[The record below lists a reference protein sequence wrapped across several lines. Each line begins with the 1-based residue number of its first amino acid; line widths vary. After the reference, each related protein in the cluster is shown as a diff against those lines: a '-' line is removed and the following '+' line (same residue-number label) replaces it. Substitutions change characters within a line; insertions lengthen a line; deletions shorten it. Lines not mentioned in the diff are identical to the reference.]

1 MQLILCVYSVCTF
14 LIENK
19 SLHLRTKIGIA
30 IYIMKRFLLSIYL
43 LLMMSF
49 PITAQQVGLVLS
61 GGGAKGAAHIGVIKA
76 LEENNIPIDY
86 VTGTSMGA
94 IIGSLYAM
102 GYTPDEMLEL
112 ILSKE
117 FGYWQTGMVEEDY
130 MYYFRKPDPTPEM
143 AHFSV
148 DFSDSLQVK
157 TNFLPQS
164 LINPIQMNQAF
175 MALYAQATAQAAW
188 NFDNLFVPFRCVG
201 SDIYNKKAIV
211 FKSGDLGEAVR
222 ASMTFPF
229 FFKPIWKNNVPL
241 FDGGIY
247 DNFPVKPMKEAFHP
261 DFIFG
266 SVVSGNNRKPSEN
279 PYNQLESM
287 IMQDTDY
294 DIPEEEGMIARFV
307 FTDVSLLDF
316 PKAKAIMEVGYKRT
330 LSMIDSIKQRVQRE
344 VPLEEVNRRRKA
356 YKASLPPL
364 IFKNI
369 YVTGVSD
376 AQKKYIES
384 QLHRD
389 INDEFSMEEFKR
401 VYFKILTYSKIKE
414 IIPHAMYNR
423 LNKTFDLYL
432 DVKITDEVNIGLG
445 GNISSHQ
452 ANQLYLGLGYRYLG
466 RYAIDADAGFQVGNS
481 FSGVMLN
488 GRMYLQTRI
497 PTYLNWQGVYS
508 YKRYSESQSLFYE
521 DMVPAFIKQKELYTK
536 VKLGFPFLNRAK
548 AEIGL
553 AYGQLNDYYFLNSN
567 ISFPDADFEHSQY
580 NLFSGSLNI
589 EENSL
594 GTKVYPI
601 TGTKRLLNAQYITG
615 TEKYISK
622 DHPELSAN
630 KKTHSWLQM
639 KGHWEQ
645 YHEINNYFNFGY
657 MGEIVLSSKNLM
669 NNYTSSVLQA
679 PAFTPTPHSNI
690 VFNEAFR
697 ANQYAAFGV
706 SPIVKFGKLVHFR
719 LDMYGFAPLY
729 EIKKQT
735 QNYNGTQVDM
745 PYYGKFMRSFQYMG
759 EAAVVLHL
767 PFACISVYA
776 NGYSYPKSNFNVGVN
791 IGYLIFN
798 PKMLD

>member
-1 MQLILCVYSVCTF
+1 
-14 LIENK
+14 
-19 SLHLRTKIGIA
+19 
-30 IYIMKRFLLSIYL
+30 MKRFLLSIYL

-287 IMQDTDY
+287 IMQDTNY

-376 AQKKYIES
+376 FKNIYVTGVSDAQKKYIES

-432 DVKITDEVNIGLG
+432 DVKITDEVNIRL
-445 GNISSHQ
+445 I
-452 ANQLYLGLGYRYLG
+452 R
-466 RYAIDADAGFQVGNS
+466 
-481 FSGVMLN
+481 
-488 GRMYLQTRI
+488 
-497 PTYLNWQGVYS
+497 P
-508 YKRYSESQSLFYE
+508 
-521 DMVPAFIKQKELYTK
+521 
-536 VKLGFPFLNRAK
+536 
-548 AEIGL
+548 
-553 AYGQLNDYYFLNSN
+553 
-567 ISFPDADFEHSQY
+567 ISFIWDWDIGIWDA
-580 NLFSGSLNI
+580 
-589 EENSL
+589 
-594 GTKVYPI
+594 
-601 TGTKRLLNAQYITG
+601 
-615 TEKYISK
+615 
-622 DHPELSAN
+622 
-630 KKTHSWLQM
+630 
-639 KGHWEQ
+639 
-645 YHEINNYFNFGY
+645 
-657 MGEIVLSSKNLM
+657 
-669 NNYTSSVLQA
+669 
-679 PAFTPTPHSNI
+679 
-690 VFNEAFR
+690 
-697 ANQYAAFGV
+697 
-706 SPIVKFGKLVHFR
+706 
-719 LDMYGFAPLY
+719 
-729 EIKKQT
+729 
-735 QNYNGTQVDM
+735 M
-745 PYYGKFMRSFQYMG
+745 P
-759 EAAVVLHL
+759 
-767 PFACISVYA
+767 
-776 NGYSYPKSNFNVGVN
+776 
-791 IGYLIFN
+791 
-798 PKMLD
+798 